1 MFSPQ
6 MTQSEQRTG
15 RSLGIGRSRA
25 FPSQRFS
32 ASVSPEHRRIFHW
45 RTIGLAGPIVLS
57 LAVVAC
63 QTGGDQADPGPELT
77 SRPSPESQ
85 GARVTTPL
93 APSYFPHGAVAADS
107 PIASLAGAEILRAGG
122 NAVDAAVATSFTLSV
137 VRPQSCGIGGGGF
150 MLIHLHDD
158 PRHGTISTAIN
169 YRETCPEAYGPNFFV
184 NDPDRD
190 APTHGGKAVA
200 VPGTVAGL
208 LYALE
213 KYGTMDRATV
223 LAPAIRAAHA
233 GFKAD
238 KHYVDSAKE
247 VLEWLNADASRPK
260 RFPFLWN
267 RILKH
272 GEVKLGDLIQ
282 LPEQADALEL
292 IARDGLGAFYGGTI
306 GNAVLQAVNGDGGTM
321 TARDLAAFKVRET
334 APLTSKFMGKTL
346 VMMPPPSSGGIVI
359 AQALEILELRREQLS
374 AAAPNGPEYVHLV
387 TEALKHGFADRSRW
401 MGDPEFVKVPTDAL
415 LAPAYIK
422 ARADLFDPARTL
434 THDCYGTAP
443 ADQPD
448 AVLPEDHGTSHLSVI
463 DAHGSAV
470 ACTETVNL
478 IFGSLL
484 PVPRYGFILNNEMD
498 DFVTRPGAPNA
509 FGLVESNRNLF
520 QPGKRPLSSMA
531 PMIGLDENG
540 AMLVAGSSG
549 GPRIITSTLEAALN
563 VLVFDMSATEAL
575 ARPRFHHQWQP
586 DVLQLE
592 TPLVGTPTDAA
603 LRKLGHRTEAKAMI
617 GAVQLI
623 RRDRSGT
630 GYDAASDQRKGGK
643 PAGY

>member
-1 MFSPQ
+1 MSTPP
-6 MTQSEQRTG
+6 
-15 RSLGIGRSRA
+15 A
-25 FPSQRFS
+25 S
-32 ASVSPEHRRIFHW
+32 A
-45 RTIGLAGPIVLS
+45 
-57 LAVVAC
+57 
-63 QTGGDQADPGPELT
+63 
-77 SRPSPESQ
+77 
-85 GARVTTPL
+85 
-93 APSYFPHGAVAADS
+93 YFEHGAVAADS
-107 PIASLAGAEILRAGG
+107 PIASRAGAEILRAGG
-122 NAVDAAVATSFTLSV
+122 NAVDAAVAASFTLSV

-169 YRETCPEAYGPNFFV
+169 YREMCPEGYGPDFFV
-184 NDPDRD
+184 NDPDKD

-200 VPGTVAGL
+200 IPGTVAGL

-213 KYGTMDRATV
+213 KYGTMDRAAV
-223 LAPAIRAAHA
+223 LAPAILAAHE

-238 KHYVDSAKE
+238 KHYIDSAKE

-272 GEVKLGDLIQ
+272 GEVRLGDLIQ
-282 LPEQADALEL
+282 LPEQAAAFEL
-292 IARDGLGAFYGGTI
+292 IARDGAKAFYDGPI
-306 GNAVLQAVNGDGGTM
+306 GDAVVQAVNSDGGRM
-321 TARDLAAFKVRET
+321 TRQDLASFRVSEVR
-334 APLTSKFMGKTL
+334 PLASSFMGKTL
-346 VMMPPPSSGGIVI
+346 MMMPPPSSGGIVI
-359 AQALEILELRREQLS
+359 AQALEILELRKDTLAGTAHNS
-374 AAAPNGPEYVHLV
+374 AAYIHLV
-387 TEALKHGFADRSRW
+387 AEALKHGFADRSRW
-401 MGDPEFVKVPTDAL
+401 MGDPAFVDVPTEAL
-415 LAPAYIK
+415 LGPAYIK
-422 ARADLFDPARTL
+422 ARAELFDAGKTL
-434 THDCYGTAP
+434 SNDQYGSVPPGEAG
-443 ADQPD
+443 A
-448 AVLPEDHGTSHLSVI
+448 ALPEDHGTSHFGVVDSK
-463 DAHGSAV
+463 GNAV

-509 FGLVESNRNLF
+509 FGLVESNRNLY

-531 PMIGLDENG
+531 PIIGLDERG

-563 VLVFDMSATEAL
+563 VIVFDMGAGDAL
-575 ARPRFHHQWQP
+575 SRPRFHHQWRP

-592 TPLVGTPTDAA
+592 TPLAATPTDAE
-603 LRKLGHRTEAKAMI
+603 LRRLGHKTESRSMI

-623 RRDRSGT
+623 RRDRSGK
-630 GYDAASDQRKGGK
+630 GYDAASDPRKGGL

>member
-1 MFSPQ
+1 MVAGAGRAACAGGVVPRVFSAR
-6 MTQSEQRTG
+6 SRVAVVVLA
-15 RSLGIGRSRA
+15 SLGVMMLGPASCEFDGSKTVHDSSDRVGDERSD
-25 FPSQRFS
+25 F
-32 ASVSPEHRRIFHW
+32 
-45 RTIGLAGPIVLS
+45 
-57 LAVVAC
+57 
-63 QTGGDQADPGPELT
+63 
-77 SRPSPESQ
+77 Q
-85 GARVTTPL
+85 GARVSTP
-93 APSYFPHGAVAADS
+93 APSSYFKHGAVAADS
-107 PIASLAGAEILRAGG
+107 LIASEAGAEILRAGG

-150 MLIHLHDD
+150 MLIHLHNDS
-158 PRHGTISTAIN
+158 RYGTISTAIN
-169 YRETCPEAYGPNFFV
+169 YREMCPEGYGADFFV
-184 NDPDRD
+184 NDPDKD

-200 VPGTVAGL
+200 IPGTVAGL

-213 KYGTMDRATV
+213 KYGTMDRAAV

-238 KHYVDSAKE
+238 RHYVDSAKE
-247 VLEWLNADASRPK
+247 VLEWLNAEASRPK

-282 LPEQADALEL
+282 LPEQAAAFEL
-292 IARDGLGAFYGGTI
+292 IARDGAKAFYDGPI
-306 GNAVLQAVNGDGGTM
+306 GDAVIQAVNGDGGRM
-321 TARDLAAFKVRET
+321 SRRDLASFRVSET
-334 APLTSKFMGKTL
+334 RPLMSKFMGKTL

-359 AQALEILELRREQLS
+359 AQALEILELRKETVAKTPHNS
-374 AAAPNGPEYVHLV
+374 PAYIHLV

-401 MGDPEFVKVPTDAL
+401 MGDPEFVDVPTEAL

-422 ARADLFDPARTL
+422 ARADQFNVGKTL
-434 THDCYGTAP
+434 SNDQYGTVP
-443 ADQPD
+443 AGETG
-448 AVLPEDHGTSHLSVI
+448 AALPEDHGTSHFGVVDSK
-463 DAHGSAV
+463 GNAV

-498 DFVTRPGAPNA
+498 DFVTRPGVPNA
-509 FGLVESNRNLF
+509 FGLVESSRNLF
-520 QPGKRPLSSMA
+520 RPGKRPLSSMS
-531 PMIGLDENG
+531 PVIGLDERG

-563 VLVFDMSATEAL
+563 VLVFDMGAEDAL

-592 TPLVGTPTDAA
+592 TSLAGTLTDAA
-603 LRKLGHRTEAKAMI
+603 LKAIGHVTEPRSMI

-630 GYDAASDQRKGGK
+630 GYDAASDPRKGGL
-643 PAGY
+643 PAGH